1 MSYISKKFIRGRF
14 KDKDIQINEG
24 AIEELD
30 ILLRRIVEFIYYNAF
45 DRRLKRVTK
54 EKLPQILGKYNE
66 GIIK

>member
-1 MSYISKKFIRGRF
+1 MSYISKKFIRSRF

-30 ILLRRIVEFIYYNAF
+30 ILLRRIVEFISYNAF

-66 GIIK
+66 GGIQ